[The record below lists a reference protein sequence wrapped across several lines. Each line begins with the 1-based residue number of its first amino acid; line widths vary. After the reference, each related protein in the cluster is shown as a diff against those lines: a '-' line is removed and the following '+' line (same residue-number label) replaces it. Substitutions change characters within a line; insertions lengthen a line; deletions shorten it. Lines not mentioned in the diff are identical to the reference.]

1 VQQLLQRQLQQA
13 LQQQRHLSYA
23 RALQGAQSRTAAAA
37 REPQELLPD
46 PALQALYAGL
56 YETVAPAGGAAA
68 GAGTSPALGHGSM
81 ASAEVAAADGVG
93 DAQQADPW
101 LSILHAANP
110 DRALALGSPRTRA
123 SGGHGLAT
131 AATPAFC
138 WLGDNSDLALI

>member
-13 LQQQRHLSYA
+13 LQRQRQLSY
-23 RALQGAQSRTAAAA
+23 ALQGAQPRTAAAA
-37 REPQELLPD
+37 REPQEALPY
-46 PALQALYAGL
+46 PVLQALYAGL

-81 ASAEVAAADGVG
+81 ATTEAAAAGAAG

-110 DRALALGSPRTRA
+110 DSALALGSPRTRA

-138 WLGDNSDLALI
+138 WLGDNSDLVLI